1 MVSILPFLPES
12 PRWLLI
18 HDKLEEGT
26 DSLRRY
32 LGKGLSSD
40 DATVQKE
47 LASILGAIRTERES
61 QISFREVITN
71 NDRSGHLNV
80 YCLGVADNLCRLV
93 GAPPK

>member
-1 MVSILPFLPES
+1 M
-12 PRWLLI
+12 

-32 LGKGLSSD
+32 LGKGLSLD
-40 DATVQKE
+40 DSIVQKE

-71 NDRSGHLNV
+71 NDRSGHLKRLL
-80 YCLGVADNLCRLV
+80 LGCGGQFMQVS
-93 GAPPK
+93 